1 MQKTSLALALA
12 CALSLSAAWA
22 CGPDFPGELLT
33 DRTETL
39 QGMVSGEFNFESSQL
54 LGKTDPKWPAEF
66 NQSDYWFEPSAEQ
79 PLPAEREKIETE
91 GYSVDQ
97 VNAWR
102 AARNS
107 ESGAAALL
115 AAGGLPPAHQHYLA
129 GAVAFN
135 AGEMAQAK
143 AEFGLIEQL
152 ADEGRSRIVW
162 AQFMLGRIAQS
173 EGDFDGAK
181 RYWEATRAAASAG
194 APDPLGLATASLGME
209 AKPAWDRVVQALE
222 LDAGAASSAL
232 VYDDVVRATTLYA
245 QQAAQGSQSA
255 SNSLL
260 FVARKLNSD
269 AALLDASLRD
279 PVVRG
284 LMSAYAFSRGF
295 EALSDAQT
303 DAYYAGEGYANPDT
317 AAGSGEVRIKP
328 DLLEAILRAQ
338 PKGSPLEG
346 SDRFAAA
353 LYRAGQFERAAEFA
367 KQKDSPLAQWV
378 LAKLALRSGDA
389 KAAAGHYATL
399 IRAMPRE
406 QNWIGGVESSLT
418 SAQCRAQAEAGTL
431 ALSQGDY
438 LQAMDLFFAAGPE
451 YVTDLSYIAERVLST
466 AELVSFV
473 DKHTKPQTLK
483 NVAAEGEP
491 AQYSFPYDEQSYQ
504 PMPGVEQHTLRS
516 ILARRLMREGAYQ
529 QALPYFNDPSF
540 KTAAKEYGEARS
552 AAESSSGIAKAQAFF
567 AAAKLARFHGIDILG
582 FELDPDFAAYG
593 GSYGRWTPLDEPP
606 SSPEMETAR
615 ANYIKQRDAF
625 VTELE
630 KQRLALSVAHPDKR
644 FHYRFVATQLA
655 GQAADAVPARSQAFA
670 AMLCQATYWVIN
682 RDTEEG
688 QKIYARYVKEG
699 PYVPW
704 GGIFG
709 TSQACPDPD
718 FASAQILLDKQTT
731 AARKRVI
738 KKVLP
743 YAAAGFGALLI
754 FGILLLRRSKAAK
767 SV

>member
-12 CALSLSAAWA
+12 CALTFPAWA

-39 QGMVSGEFNFESSQL
+39 QGMVSGEFQFESTQL
-54 LGKTDPKWPAEF
+54 LAKVDPKWPAEF
-66 NQSDYWFEPSAEQ
+66 NQSDYWFEASAEQ
-79 PLPAEREKIETE
+79 PVPAEREKIETE

-97 VNAWR
+97 LNAWR

-107 ESGAAALL
+107 ESGAQALL
-115 AAGGLPPAHQHYLA
+115 AAAGLPPAHQHYLA

-135 AGEMAQAK
+135 AGALDEAK
-143 AEFGLIEQL
+143 AEFALVEQL
-152 ADEGRSRIVW
+152 GDEGRSRIVW
-162 AQFMLGRIAQS
+162 ARFMLGRIAQS
-173 EGDFDGAK
+173 QGDFEAAK
-181 RYWEATRAAASAG
+181 NYWEAARAAASDG
-194 APDPLGLATASLGME
+194 APDPLGLATASLGMQ
-209 AKPAWDRVVQALE
+209 AKPAWDAVVQALE
-222 LDAGAASSAL
+222 LDGSAAASQA
-232 VYDDVVRATTLYA
+232 VYDNVVRAVTLYA
-245 QQAAQGSQSA
+245 QQAAQGSVSA
-255 SNSLL
+255 GNSLL

-269 AALLDASLRD
+269 AALLDSSLRE
-279 PVVRG
+279 PVVRR

-303 DAYYAGEGYANPDT
+303 DAYYAGDYANPDT

-328 DLLEAILRAQ
+328 DLLEAMLRAQ

-346 SDRFAAA
+346 ADRFAAA
-353 LYRAGQFERAAEFA
+353 LYRAGQFDRAAEFA
-367 KQKDSPLAQWV
+367 KQQDTPLAQWV
-378 LAKLALRSGDA
+378 LAKVALRAGDA
-389 KAAAGHYATL
+389 KAAATHYAEL

-406 QNWIGGVESSLT
+406 QNWIGGVEGSLS

-438 LQAMDLFFAAGPE
+438 LQAAELFFAAGPE
-451 YVTDLSYIAERVLST
+451 YLTDLSYIAERVLST
-466 AELVSFV
+466 PELVSFV
-473 DKHTKPQTLK
+473 DQRTKPQTLK

-516 ILARRLMREGAYQ
+516 VLARRLMREGAYQ

-540 KTAAKEYGEARS
+540 QAAAKEYGQARTL
-552 AAESSSGIAKAQAFF
+552 AESSSGIAKAEALY
-567 AAAKLARFHGIDILG
+567 AAAKLARLQGIDILG
-582 FELDPDFAAYG
+582 FELAPDYASYG
-593 GSYGRWTPLDEPP
+593 GSYAPWSPLDEPAE
-606 SSPEMETAR
+606 SPEAQSAQ
-615 ANYIKQRDAF
+615 ANFVKSRDAF

-630 KQRLALSVAHPDKR
+630 KQRLAQSLAKPNKR
-644 FHYRFVATQLA
+644 FHYRFVATDLA

-670 AMLCQATYWVIN
+670 AVLCHATSWVIN
-682 RDTEEG
+682 RDAPEA

-709 TSQACPDPD
+709 TSQACPEPD
-718 FASAQILLDKQTT
+718 FVGAQALMDKQTT
-731 AARKRVI
+731 AARKRMI
-738 KKVLP
+738 RKALP
-743 YAAAGFGALLI
+743 FAAAGFGALVLI
-754 FGILLLRRSKAAK
+754 GGLMFWRSRAK
-767 SV
+767 KGQRP